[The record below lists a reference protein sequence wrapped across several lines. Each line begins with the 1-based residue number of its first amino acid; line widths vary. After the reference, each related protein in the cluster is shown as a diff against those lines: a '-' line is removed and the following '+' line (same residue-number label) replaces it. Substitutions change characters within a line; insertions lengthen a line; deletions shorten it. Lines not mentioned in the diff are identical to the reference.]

1 MLKTYTAGR
10 SHFMTLDQEAATL
23 TERAEASLEEAIVRG
38 RLRPG
43 MKLRIV
49 ELATE
54 FGVSA
59 TPMREALSRLVSR
72 GLVLAVGQRG
82 FRVAPTSA
90 EDLADITL
98 TRVALESAALR
109 RSMRTGDGRWEG
121 EIISSL
127 HQLKRIV
134 GRNKILKDSPK
145 LNQVHKSFHA
155 SLIVACGS
163 SRIMDMTGQLYDQ
176 AFRYRRIMLATSVS
190 ADDFVVE
197 HESLAQAVLSRSGN
211 AAVSKLSAHLE
222 RTYSDIYGAM
232 PA

>member
-1 MLKTYTAGR
+1 
-10 SHFMTLDQEAATL
+10 MTLDREAATL
-23 TERAEASLEEAIVRG
+23 TERAEASLEGAIVRG
-38 RLRPG
+38 RLQPG
-43 MKLRIV
+43 TKLHIA

-82 FRVAPTSA
+82 FRVAPMSA

-98 TRVALESAALR
+98 TRVTLESAALR
-109 RSMRTGDGRWEG
+109 RSMLAGDGRWEG
-121 EIISSL
+121 EIVSSL

-134 GRNKILKDSPK
+134 GRNKVLKDSPE
-145 LNQVHKSFHA
+145 LNDVHKRFHGCLLA
-155 SLIVACGS
+155 ACGS
-163 SRIMDMTGQLYDQ
+163 PRIIDLTGQLYDQ

-190 ADDFVVE
+190 VDDFVAE
-197 HESLAQAVLSRSGN
+197 HDRLAQVVLSRSAN

-222 RTYSDIYGAM
+222 RTYTDIYGAM
-232 PA
+232 PG